1 MSRIGK
7 KPVSI
12 DGVTATLNGN
22 VLKVKGKNGELERTL
37 HPSMKIEVIDKEI
50 VVSRPDDKRENKA
63 LHGLTRSLI
72 QNMVVGVTEGY
83 SKTLDIIGVGY
94 RAEQKGANVLFN
106 LGFSHP
112 IYLMPPADVKVEV
125 VTPNQIKVSGIDKEL
140 VGSIAA
146 KIRSFKEP
154 EPYKGK
160 GVKYSDEI
168 IIRKAGKTAGK

>member
-112 IYLMPPADVKVEV
+112 IYLMPPADIKVEV

-160 GVKYSDEI
+160 GVKYSDET